1 MTSKPVVEAR
11 RVSWMNPLRRRDVR
25 RERPVPS
32 ASREADGTDIDPVEG
47 ADPESSERAVV
58 TVALDRRSLR
68 WALVMG
74 VAAVLALLAIVWAWG
89 AVAHFAFNILLAWLI
104 AVSFEP
110 VVRWLCDHGFRRGV
124 ATAAVAVSGA
134 LAVLGC
140 IALFGGVLASQVAE
154 LVTALPNLVDEAVG
168 WVNETFGT
176 AIDPT
181 ALTATLNITPDQV
194 TGVAGGLAG
203 GLLGGLLGLAVSV
216 AGIVFDLVTVV
227 VFAIYL
233 SASAPQIKRFVAS
246 WLPPARQVTFIR
258 VWDISVSKAGGFLLS
273 KLVLAAISAVFHI
286 GFFYLIDVPFWLPM
300 GLFAGLV
307 SQFIPTVGTYI
318 GVALPAL
325 FAAFTDP
332 WDILWIAVFATA
344 YQQVENYILTPR
356 ISTKTM
362 DINSGIALAA
372 VFVGA
377 ALFGPI
383 GAVIGIPIVA
393 IVIAVTEAYGRRYAL
408 HPIVE
413 RRAG

>member
-1 MTSKPVVEAR
+1 M
-11 RVSWMNPLRRRDVR
+11 
-25 RERPVPS
+25 
-32 ASREADGTDIDPVEG
+32 
-47 ADPESSERAVV
+47 
-58 TVALDRRSLR
+58 
-68 WALVMG
+68 
-74 VAAVLALLAIVWAWG
+74 
-89 AVAHFAFNILLAWLI
+89 
-104 AVSFEP
+104 
-110 VVRWLCDHGFRRGV
+110 
-124 ATAAVAVSGA
+124 
-134 LAVLGC
+134 
-140 IALFGGVLASQVAE
+140 
-154 LVTALPNLVDEAVG
+154 TALPNLVDEAVG

-233 SASAPQIKRFVAS
+233 SASAPQIMRFVAS

-273 KLVLAAISAVFHI
+273 KLALAAISALFHI
-286 GFFYLIDVPFWLPM
+286 GLFYLIDVPFWLPM

-393 IVIAVTEAYGRRYAL
+393 IVIAVIEAYGHRYAL